1 MCTGTHFTP
10 TNLATD
16 AQVLEFLTEFD
27 QPFST
32 PSQKFQD
39 DMHRL
44 LQLYPDNP
52 ALGCP
57 FGTGNETFGLSS
69 QYKRTAAIIGDA
81 SIQATRRA
89 WIQAATA
96 AGVRT
101 YGYLFADQNAVVDP
115 KEGGACLFVRPHL
128 ERS

>member
-39 DMHRL
+39 DMQRL

-69 QYKRTAAIIGDA
+69 QYKRAAAIIGDA
-81 SIQATRRA
+81 SIHATRRA

-115 KEGGACLFVRPHL
+115 KEGGACNF
-128 ERS
+128 E